1 VQDGGLSSQ
10 TLEQLSIELERLRA
24 DLEKTWLWRPNL
36 NLSVSASVPLED
48 FQASVSLSFS
58 PNDLKN
64 DERSDLAEAVQEKL
78 DDISTE
84 RFSLEVERDIQ
95 TRSVSMAEQVLAMN
109 RVELEQAQISL
120 DEASL
125 LFQQGFLTEIELS
138 QTTLSV
144 KAAEIRA
151 FSAAYDLYQI
161 LGELLFL
168 YRGIR

>member
-1 VQDGGLSSQ
+1 
-10 TLEQLSIELERLRA
+10 
-24 DLEKTWLWRPNL
+24 
-36 NLSVSASVPLED
+36 
-48 FQASVSLSFS
+48 
-58 PNDLKN
+58 
-64 DERSDLAEAVQEKL
+64 
-78 DDISTE
+78 
-84 RFSLEVERDIQ
+84 
-95 TRSVSMAEQVLAMN
+95 MN

-138 QTTLSV
+138 QTTLSA